1 MNESIDTKLMQLADN
16 KNKISGTYYGSKF
29 SGQVIKSRQNTVSY
43 REEIWINLDNP
54 IIKPGNYLDG
64 GVIIIQAQG
73 IEKRLHT
80 IDGIL

>member
-1 MNESIDTKLMQLADN
+1 MNESIDTKLMHLADN
-16 KNKISGTYYGSKF
+16 NSKISGTYYGSKF
-29 SGQVIKSRQNTVSY
+29 SGTAIKSRQNTLSY
-43 REEIWINLDNP
+43 REEIFIELDNP
-54 IIKPGNYLDG
+54 IMKPGNYLDG